1 MDDINRINMATEEST
16 PYKFIKLNN
25 GEDIVCMIENNV
37 ISETQIKVL
46 HPLRLQL
53 MPKMLT
59 GTQEDAIGLSHWMHP
74 MSEAVSFELSLKD
87 VLLISDASPGLIKYY
102 EYVLTQ
108 MRNNGFKDLDNI
120 DDEETYDELFDDL
133 SNSNKLIH

>member
-1 MDDINRINMATEEST
+1 MTTEEFI

-46 HPLRLQL
+46 HPLKLQL
-53 MPKMLT
+53 LPKMLT
-59 GTQEDAIGLSHWMHP
+59 GTQGDSIGLSHWMHP

-108 MRNNGFKDLDNI
+108 MRNNGFEDLDNI
-120 DDEETYDELFDDL
+120 NDDEETYDELFDNL

>member
-1 MDDINRINMATEEST
+1 MTTEEFI

-74 MSEAVSFELSLKD
+74 MSEAVSFELSLKN

>member
-1 MDDINRINMATEEST
+1 MTTEEST

-25 GEDIVCMIENNV
+25 GEDIVCMVENND
-37 ISETQIKVL
+37 ISGKQIKVL

-108 MRNNGFKDLDNI
+108 MRNDDSINLDNI
-120 DDEETYDELFDDL
+120 DNEETYDELFDNL
-133 SNSNKLIH
+133 SNSSKVIH

>member
-1 MDDINRINMATEEST
+1 MTTEEFI

-108 MRNNGFKDLDNI
+108 MRNNGFEDLDNI
-120 DDEETYDELFDDL
+120 NDDEETYDELFDDL

>member
-1 MDDINRINMATEEST
+1 MTTEEFI

-46 HPLRLQL
+46 HPLKLQL

-108 MRNNGFKDLDNI
+108 MRNNGFEDLDNI
-120 DDEETYDELFDDL
+120 NDDEETYDELFDDL

>member
-1 MDDINRINMATEEST
+1 MTTEEST

-46 HPLRLQL
+46 HPL
-53 MPKMLT
+53 KMQMMSRILT
-59 GTQEDAIGLSHWMHP
+59 GAQGISIGLSQWIHP
-74 MSEAVSFELSLKD
+74 MSEAVSFQLSLKD
-87 VLLISDASPGLIKYY
+87 ILLISDASPGLIKYY

-108 MRNNGFKDLDNI
+108 MRNDDSINLDNI
-120 DDEETYDELFDDL
+120 DNEETYDELFDNL
-133 SNSNKLIH
+133 SNSSKVIH

>member
-1 MDDINRINMATEEST
+1 MTTEEFI

-108 MRNNGFKDLDNI
+108 MRNNGFEDLANI
-120 DDEETYDELFDDL
+120 DDDEETYDELFDDL